1 MAHIVQTH
9 KLTLHD
15 VAIDQAL
22 VYSSDSNCAE
32 LKRTFQVELAHG
44 YNEVKVQNLPFD
56 LVQDSIRVSGAGEA
70 VIHDVSVKNQEGAE
84 FVIPERVLAIK
95 AIFEEKE
102 RAKDKVADSRVAVQK
117 RIEGLDNLITEVAKH
132 GKDGAFHFDG
142 RTIESLN
149 ALHGFHQD
157 TTVDLRAQI
166 RTLDQDLRK
175 AEEEYARASQD
186 YDNTGYRWRNSA
198 QYASII
204 VESEA
209 GGAAQ
214 LTITYQVNNVSWT
227 PFYDIRVTAGVE
239 AEMHVTYFGK
249 VRQYSGEDWK
259 TVPLVLSTARPAHG
273 VKQLPKLGALEASIV
288 VPEPE
293 CNRGGRGGYG
303 GGYAQDSVVMACAAP
318 MMEMGRSRKSMKMSY
333 AAVKSSNIASEFSI
347 GRPAT
352 IDDRTDEY
360 KVNIGQFTLDTK
372 LSNVTVPSRNATA
385 FLVANSVNTSDY
397 PLVAGQAS
405 IFLDGAFVN
414 KTEFED
420 AVVSQKFEVSLG
432 VDPNIRIEYKPVR
445 NYQEQ
450 SGTVEKINSQV
461 TEKTTAVTNLRPNSV
476 LLTIREQLPRST
488 DSRIK
493 VHLNTPEAVEVDEAS
508 VEPTV
513 GAAIT
518 PEKIL
523 DYTVQLAPGQS
534 STFVVKYTTEHP
546 QAEQIRYEE
555 KF

>member
-1 MAHIVQTH
+1 MANIVQTQ
-9 KLTLHD
+9 KLNLHD
-15 VAIDQAL
+15 VAIVQAL
-22 VYSSDSNCAE
+22 VYTSESNCAE
-32 LKRTFQVELAHG
+32 LRRTFQLDLATG
-44 YNEVKVQNLPFD
+44 YNEVKIQNLPFD

-70 VIHDVSVKNQEGAE
+70 VIHDVSVKNQEGAD

-102 RAKDKVADSRVAVQK
+102 RAKDKINDSRTAVQK
-117 RIEGLDNLITEVAKH
+117 RIEGLDNLITEIAKH
-132 GKDGAFHFDG
+132 GKDGSFHFDG

-149 ALHGFHQD
+149 ALHDYHQEK
-157 TTVDLRAQI
+157 TVTLRAQI
-166 RTLDQDLRK
+166 RTLDQEFRR
-175 AEEEYARASQD
+175 AEEEFHRASQD

-198 QYASII
+198 QYASIV
-204 VESEA
+204 VESE
-209 GGAAQ
+209 GGSVE
-214 LTITYQVNNVSWT
+214 LTITYQVNNVAWF
-227 PFYDIRVTAGVE
+227 PFYDIRVTSGEA
-239 AEMHVTYFGK
+239 AEMHITYFGK
-249 VRQYSGEDWK
+249 VRQFSGEDWK
-259 TVPLVLSTARPAHG
+259 NVPIVLSTATPAHG
-273 VKQLPKLGALEASIV
+273 VKTLPKLGALEASIV

-293 CNRGGRGGYG
+293 CNQRGGYG
-303 GGYAQDSVVMACAAP
+303 GGGYGRNMVMACAAP
-318 MMEMGRSRKSMKMSY
+318 QVERRAKSMRMTS

-352 IDDRTDEY
+352 IDDRTEEY
-360 KVNIGQFTLDTK
+360 KVNIGQFTLPTK
-372 LSNVTVPSRNATA
+372 LSNVTVPSRNAAA
-385 FLVANSVNTSDY
+385 FLVANSVNSSDY

-414 KTEFED
+414 KGEFED

-432 VDPNIRIEYKPVR
+432 VDPNIRVEYKPVR

-461 TEKTTAVTNLRPNSV
+461 TEKTTSVTNLRPNTV

-493 VHLNTPEAVEVDEAS
+493 VSFRVRLESPEAKEVAES
-508 VEPTV
+508 STEPVV
-513 GAAIT
+513 GAEIT

-523 DYTVQLAPGQS
+523 DYTVELAPGQS
-534 STFVVKYTTEHP
+534 GTFTVRYVTEHP
-546 QAEQIRYEE
+546 QAEQVSYEE

>member
-1 MAHIVQTH
+1 MATIVQTH
-9 KLTLHD
+9 KLNLHD
-15 VAIDQAL
+15 VAIVQAL
-22 VYSSDSNCAE
+22 VYSSESNCAE
-32 LKRTFQVELAHG
+32 LKRTFQLELAAG
-44 YNEVKVQNLPFD
+44 YNEVKIQNLPFD
-56 LVQDSIRVSGAGEA
+56 LVQDSIRVSGTGEA

-102 RAKDKVADSRVAVQK
+102 RAKDKINDSRTAVNK

-149 ALHGFHQD
+149 ALHAYHQEK
-157 TTVDLRAQI
+157 TVTLRAEI
-166 RTLDQDLRK
+166 RTLDQEFRR
-175 AEEEYARASQD
+175 AEEEFHRASQD
-186 YDNTGYRWRNSA
+186 WDNTGYRWRNSA
-198 QYASII
+198 QYASIV
-204 VESEA
+204 VESE
-209 GGAAQ
+209 GGSVE
-214 LTITYQVNNVSWT
+214 LTITYQVNNVAWF
-227 PFYDIRVTAGVE
+227 PFYDIRVTSGE
-239 AEMHVTYFGK
+239 ESEMHITYFGK
-249 VRQYSGEDWK
+249 VRQFSGEDWK
-259 TVPLVLSTARPAHG
+259 NVPLVLSTAKPAHG

-293 CNRGGRGGYG
+293 VCNSMRGGGYG
-303 GGYAQDSVVMACAAP
+303 RTMAYDMVECAAAP
-318 MMEMGRSRKSMKMSY
+318 MMGRAMFKNAR
-333 AAVKSSNIASEFSI
+333 AEVKSSSIASEFSI

-352 IDDRTDEY
+352 IDDRTEEY
-360 KVNIGQFTLDTK
+360 KVNIGQFTLPTK
-372 LSNVTVPSRNATA
+372 LSNVTVPSRNAAA

-414 KTEFED
+414 KGEFED

-432 VDPNIRIEYKPVR
+432 VDPNIRVEYKPVR

-461 TEKTTAVTNLRPNSV
+461 TEKTTAVTNLRPNAT

-493 VHLNTPEAVEVDEAS
+493 VRLESPEAKEVAEVSA
-508 VEPTV
+508 EPSV
-513 GAAIT
+513 GAEIT

-523 DYTVQLAPGQS
+523 DYTVQLAPGES
-534 STFVVKYTTEHP
+534 NVFVVKYVTEHP
-546 QAEQIRYEE
+546 SAEQIRYEE